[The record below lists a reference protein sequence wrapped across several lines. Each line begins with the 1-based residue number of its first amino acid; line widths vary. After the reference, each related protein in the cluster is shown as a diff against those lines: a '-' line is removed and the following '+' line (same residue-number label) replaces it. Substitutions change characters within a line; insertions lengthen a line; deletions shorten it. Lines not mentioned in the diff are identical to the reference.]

1 MILYVLIVLILASF
15 VFTFLGAKTWHW
27 GYVLLVEAIFLATVG
42 FFVLAAE
49 TLRINAVLRSQIN
62 KDEKALAI
70 AEANLDALKNGTKDG
85 AIIGRLRSLDPP
97 VKIAEDAESIPSIAT
112 LDHEILVETR
122 RRGRVWRHV
131 MPAGIDQK
139 TGAISVK
146 FVAPPPPATP
156 PAEGAETGAPPAAA
170 PAPAAPAPA
179 AVATSPPGLKANTVV
194 FLFEDVP
201 PQPAAP
207 NGVPRS
213 PQYLGEFTVAQAAG
227 QQASLVPVQP
237 WAPADFEYKRVATSR
252 GPWIMYETMPM
263 DNYETFAGLKEEQL
277 KALLPKRSVA
287 EYLRQGQAATDA
299 DDAFRKVALDADGKP
314 VPPDKKE
321 GIAKVVFQRRLRDY
335 AMEFDEHFRRHV
347 NTAAEIDAVK
357 KDIAQLTAA
366 EESGKKLQAYR
377 TEERQKLTADLA
389 GITKERQ
396 AIEQHLAQVNQLL
409 AKARQLTADLMAKNR
424 ALTEELKA
432 QQVGVIINP
441 TGSNVPAKRSEPLA
455 LGRAK

>member
-15 VFTFLGAKTWHW
+15 VFTFLGARTWHW

-62 KDEKALAI
+62 RDEKALAI
-70 AEANLDALKNGTKDG
+70 AEADLDALKNGTNN
-85 AIIGRLRSLDPP
+85 ATIIGRLRNLNPP
-97 VKIAEDAESIPSIAT
+97 VRIAEDADSIPSIAE
-112 LDHEILVETR
+112 LDHEILMKTR
-122 RRGRVWRHV
+122 RRGRLWRYV

-139 TGAISVK
+139 TGAIGVK
-146 FVAPPPPATP
+146 FAAPPPPAAP
-156 PAEGAETGAPPAAA
+156 PAEGAEAGAPPAAA
-170 PAPAAPAPA
+170 PTPAANA
-179 AVATSPPGLKANTVV
+179 AASPGLKPNTVV
-194 FLFEDVP
+194 FLFEDGP

-237 WAPADFEYKRVATSR
+237 WAPNDFEYQRIRASR
-252 GPWIMYETMPM
+252 GPWIMYETMPL
-263 DNYETFAGLKEEQL
+263 DNYETFAKLKEEQL
-277 KALLPKRSVA
+277 KALLPKLSVN
-287 EYLRQGQAATDA
+287 EYLRQGKPATDA
-299 DDAFRKVALDADGKP
+299 DDAFCKVALDADGKP

-321 GIAKVVFQRRLRDY
+321 GIAKVIFQRRLRDY
-335 AMEFDEHFRRHV
+335 ATEFDELFRRRV
-347 NTAAEIDAVK
+347 NTAAEIEAVK

-366 EESGKKLQAYR
+366 GDSGKKLQAYR

-432 QQVGVIINP
+432 QQVGVINNP

>member
-42 FFVLAAE
+42 FFILAAE
-49 TLRINAVLRSQIN
+49 ALRINAVLRSQIN

-70 AEANLDALKNGTKDG
+70 AEEDLDALRNGNSNAT
-85 AIIGRLRSLDPP
+85 IIGRLRNLDPP
-97 VKIAEDAESIPSIAT
+97 AKIAEDAESIPSVAT
-112 LDHEILVETR
+112 LDHEILMKTR
-122 RRGRVWRHV
+122 RRGRLWRYV

-139 TGAISVK
+139 TGAIGVK
-146 FVAPPPPATP
+146 FVTPPRPVAV
-156 PAEGAETGAPPAAA
+156 PAEGAEAGVPPAAA
-170 PAPAAPAPA
+170 PAPAAP
-179 AVATSPPGLKANTVV
+179 VATPPGIKKDTVV
-194 FLFEDVP
+194 FLFEDGP

-237 WAPADFEYKRVATSR
+237 WAANDFEYQRIKGSR
-252 GPWIMYETMPM
+252 GPWIMYETMPL
-263 DNYETFAGLKEEQL
+263 DNYETFAGFKEEQL
-277 KALLPKRSVA
+277 KAMLPKLSVN
-287 EYLRQGQAATDA
+287 EYLRQDKLATDA
-299 DDAFRKVALDADGKP
+299 DDAFRKVPLDADGKP

-321 GIAKVVFQRRLRDY
+321 GIAKVIFHRRLRDY
-335 AMEFDEHFRRHV
+335 ATEFDELFRRRV

-389 GITKERQ
+389 GVAKERQ
-396 AIEQHLAQVNQLL
+396 VIEQHLAQVNQLL
-409 AKARQLTADLMAKNR
+409 AKARQLTTDLMAKNR
-424 ALTEELKA
+424 ALAEELKA
-432 QQVGVIINP
+432 QQVGIIINP
-441 TGSNVPAKRSEPLA
+441 TGSNTPAKRFEPLA

>member
-15 VFTFLGAKTWHW
+15 VFTFLGARTWHW

-49 TLRINAVLRSQIN
+49 ALRINAVLRSQIN
-62 KDEKALAI
+62 KDEKALTI
-70 AEANLDALKNGTKDG
+70 AEEDLDALKNGTNK
-85 AIIGRLRSLDPP
+85 AAVIGRLRSLDPP
-97 VKIAEDAESIPSIAT
+97 TKIAEDAERIPSVAE
-112 LDHEILVETR
+112 LDHEILMKTR
-122 RRGRVWRHV
+122 RRGRLWRYV

-139 TGAISVK
+139 TGAIGVK
-146 FVAPPPPATP
+146 FVAPPRPVAV
-156 PAEGAETGAPPAAA
+156 PAEGAEAGAPPAA
-170 PAPAAPAPA
+170 PAPAPA
-179 AVATSPPGLKANTVV
+179 AVAATPPGLKPNTVV
-194 FLFEDVP
+194 FLFEDGP

-237 WAPADFEYKRVATSR
+237 WAPADFEYRRIAASR
-252 GPWIMYETMPM
+252 GPWIMYETMPL
-263 DNYETFAGLKEEQL
+263 DNYETFAGFKEEQL
-277 KALLPKRSVA
+277 KAMLPKLSVN
-287 EYLRQGQAATDA
+287 EYLRQDKPATDA

-321 GIAKVVFQRRLRDY
+321 GIAKVIFQRRLRDY
-335 AMEFDEHFRRHV
+335 ATEFDELFRRRV

-377 TEERQKLTADLA
+377 TAERQKLTADLA
-389 GITKERQ
+389 GVTKEVQ
-396 AIEQHLAQVNQLL
+396 AIQQHLAQVNQLL
-409 AKARQLTADLMAKNR
+409 AKARQLTTDLMAKNR
-424 ALTEELKA
+424 TLAEELKA

-441 TGSNVPAKRSEPLA
+441 SGSSTPAKRSEPLA
-455 LGRAK
+455 LGRE